1 MLLSISISSRIP
13 TYSMKKVSISSP
25 TSNKTLA
32 AGSASIAALLS
43 ASAANATI
51 IYFNTPITSDNT
63 TAGNVAWNIDGVGG
77 VEAILNNSSSSS
89 TFYKHLTAPGNKFY
103 VMSVAGDLLGLAAG
117 QTISSER
124 RFTASISTVFLN
136 GFLENTASISSGV
149 STYIGFRFKPSN
161 DDAELYGWANVTLTN
176 GNGFGTFVI
185 NEWAYDDSGSSIQ
198 TGQTSAVPEPATYAL
213 GLGALAL
220 GAAGLRRW
228 RQRKRLAA

>member
-1 MLLSISISSRIP
+1 
-13 TYSMKKVSISSP
+13 MKKVSISSP
-25 TSNKTLA
+25 TSSKTLA

-63 TAGNVAWNIDGVGG
+63 TVGIVAWDIDGVGG
-77 VEAILNNSSSSS
+77 DEARLYNSSGNY
-89 TFYKHLTAPGNKFY
+89 FYKNLASVNDNSFAAVTA
-103 VMSVAGDLLGLAAG
+103 AGYLLGLAA
-117 QTISSER
+117 SE
-124 RFTASISTVFLN
+124 SISNGREFNNRVFNLFYN
-136 GFLENTASISSGV
+136 GSLENTASISSGV
-149 STYIGFRFKPSN
+149 STYIGFRFKPSGT
-161 DDAELYGWANVTLTN
+161 ELFGWANVTPTN

-198 TGQTSAVPEPATYAL
+198 AGQTSAVPEPATYAL

-220 GAAGLRRW
+220 GAAGLRRM

>member
-1 MLLSISISSRIP
+1 
-13 TYSMKKVSISSP
+13 MKKVSISSP
-25 TSNKTLA
+25 TSSKTLA

-51 IYFNTPITSDNT
+51 IYFNPETKITS
-63 TAGNVAWNIDGVGG
+63 GNSASGDVSWNIDGVGG
-77 VEAILNNSSSSS
+77 AEAKLNNSGSITNSFAKILSSYDNS
-89 TFYKHLTAPGNKFY
+89 FAVVL
-103 VMSVAGDLLGLAAG
+103 AGPRDLLGLAANES
-117 QTISSER
+117 ISSER
-124 RFTASISTVFLN
+124 GFSSVVYEVFYN

-149 STYIGFRFKPSN
+149 STYIGFRFNPSGTK
-161 DDAELYGWANVTLTN
+161 ELFGWANVTLTE
-176 GNGFGTFVI
+176 GGSYGTFVI

-220 GAAGLRRW
+220 GAAGLRRM

>member
-1 MLLSISISSRIP
+1 
-13 TYSMKKVSISSP
+13 MKKVSISSP
-25 TSNKTLA
+25 TSSKTLA

-63 TAGNVAWNIDGVGG
+63 TEGNVVWDIDGDGG
-77 VEAILNNSSSSS
+77 VEAILINSTTS
-89 TFYKHLTAPGNKFY
+89 TSFYKNLTRPGNNFY

-117 QTISSER
+117 QTIYDGK
-124 RFTASISTVFLN
+124 FTARIMSLFLS
-136 GFLENTASISSGV
+136 GSLENTASISSGV
-149 STYIGFRFKPSN
+149 STYIGFKFEPSD

-198 TGQTSAVPEPATYAL
+198 AGQTSAVPEPATYAL

-220 GAAGLRRW
+220 GAAGLRRM

>member
-1 MLLSISISSRIP
+1 
-13 TYSMKKVSISSP
+13 MKKVSISSP
-25 TSNKTLA
+25 TSSKTLA

-63 TAGNVAWNIDGVGG
+63 TVGDVAWDIDGDGG
-77 VEAILNNSSSSS
+77 VEAILINSGSIIGSFS
-89 TFYKHLTAPGNKFY
+89 KNLTALGGNFY
-103 VMSVAGDLLGLAAG
+103 VMSDSGSLLATNAAG
-117 QTISSER
+117 QTIYDGK
-124 RFTASISTVFLN
+124 FTARITSLFLS
-136 GFLENTASISSGV
+136 GSLENTASISSGV
-149 STYIGFRFKPSN
+149 STYIGFKFEPSD

-198 TGQTSAVPEPATYAL
+198 AGQTSAVPEPATYAL

-220 GAAGLRRW
+220 GAAGLRRM